1 MGHSGQSQQ
10 HTQRT
15 GIKRA
20 QSAQIEGRA
29 LGFTERGQLASQ
41 IGQNS
46 GTVGVINALGQF
58 KT

>member
-46 GTVGVINALGQF
+46 GTVGVINALG
-58 KT
+58 